1 MENRHQQGLGFYPY
15 IILAIV
21 VVCTV
26 LILVELS
33 MNVSSQIHKPE
44 NIRMSTNTPSPTL
57 QIEATATPG
66 VAQSKAKPAEFNSI
80 QGIAVNGTSEAGSD

>member
-1 MENRHQQGLGFYPY
+1 MENRHKQGLGPYPY

-21 VVCTV
+21 LVCTA
-26 LILVELS
+26 LILMELS

-57 QIEATATPG
+57 QIEATAAPG
-66 VAQSKAKPAEFNSI
+66 EVQSKVKPAESCFTPGSLR
-80 QGIAVNGTSEAGSD
+80 GTPEAGID